1 MDGLRHQC
9 RRQFPARCADGGD
22 HRTAAGAL
30 SHRRGLPAVWAVL
43 VGTGFCGAFT
53 TYSTFSYETV
63 RLTEQRAYRHA
74 IGYAAFSVALGSVA
88 AALGYA
94 ACHALFG

>member
-1 MDGLRHQC
+1 MVVITELR
-9 RRQFPARCADGGD
+9 PAHCLTGV
-22 HRTAAGAL
+22 
-30 SHRRGLPAVWAVL
+30 GLPAVWAVL

-53 TYSTFSYETV
+53 AYSTFSYETV

>member
-1 MDGLRHQC
+1 M
-9 RRQFPARCADGGD
+9 
-22 HRTAAGAL
+22 
-30 SHRRGLPAVWAVL
+30 
-43 VGTGFCGAFT
+43 GTGFCGVFT

-88 AALGYA
+88 AALGSPPA
-94 ACHALFG
+94 TRSSAESSVRPHCFRAR

>member
-1 MDGLRHQC
+1 MVVITELR
-9 RRQFPARCADGGD
+9 PA
-22 HRTAAGAL
+22 HSLTGA
-30 SHRRGLPAVWAVL
+30 RLPAVWAVL

-53 TYSTFSYETV
+53 TYSTFYETV